1 MEPFEIMAGE
11 KIKYRG
17 KVEVYYKTYNEY
29 KERCEKDFLMKC
41 FASLPIEKQKEF
53 LNFEE
58 INPFSKEEP
67 KSYEEAEYREM
78 LFQKQV
84 IEFRSEIII

>member
-1 MEPFEIMAGE
+1 MEAFKILPDE

-17 KVEVYYKTYNEY
+17 KVEIYYKTYKEH
-29 KERCEKDFLMKC
+29 KERCEKDFLIKC

-58 INPFSKEEP
+58 INPFSKQKP
-67 KSYEEAEYREM
+67 KSYEEAEYMEI
-78 LFQKQV
+78 LLQKQV

>member
-1 MEPFEIMAGE
+1 MDPYKILPDE

-17 KVEVYYKTYNEY
+17 KVEVYYRVYNEH
-29 KERCEKDFLMKC
+29 KERCEKDFLIKC

-58 INPFSKEEP
+58 INPFSKDIP
-67 KSYEEAEYREM
+67 KNYEEAEYREM